1 MLPIY
6 TWHSMLSCVAVSRAM
21 ASSSWARTVTS
32 VWEMRSSRLRKSV
45 KEVLRMRH

>member
-1 MLPIY
+1 MQPVH

-32 VWEMRSSRLRKSV
+32 VWEMRSRRLRESV
-45 KEVLRMRH
+45 N